1 MLQRVVLN
9 RPGLWSAVSAASV
22 FTSRVSSYL
31 TNSLGKLFPQGQRI
45 SKTTHPPSHKANGA
59 TGAHELPISAGRQS
73 RVVVQSSLN
82 LRMGRSHS
90 SRFADSKSV

>member
-45 SKTTHPPSHKANGA
+45 LQITYPPLHDA
-59 TGAHELPISAGRQS
+59 TAREVNTNWR
-73 RVVVQSSLN
+73 SLS
-82 LRMGRSHS
+82 G
-90 SRFADSKSV
+90 DSEVLLFSC

>member
-31 TNSLGKLFPQGQRI
+31 TNSIGKLFPQGHRI
-45 SKTTHPPSHKANGA
+45 PKP
-59 TGAHELPISAGRQS
+59 LIR
-73 RVVVQSSLN
+73 
-82 LRMGRSHS
+82 LRIRL
-90 SRFADSKSV
+90 RCDR

>member
-31 TNSLGKLFPQGQRI
+31 TNSLGKLFPQGKRI
-45 SKTTHPPSHKANGA
+45 SKTTHPPSHSA
-59 TGAHELPISAGRQS
+59 TARQVNTNCRSLSGDSHVLLFS
-73 RVVVQSSLN
+73 RC
-82 LRMGRSHS
+82 
-90 SRFADSKSV
+90 

>member
-31 TNSLGKLFPQGQRI
+31 TNSLGKLFPQESELLGPRREFSRI
-45 SKTTHPPSHKANGA
+45 R
-59 TGAHELPISAGRQS
+59 TGLTQT
-73 RVVVQSSLN
+73 N
-82 LRMGRSHS
+82 
-90 SRFADSKSV
+90 

>member
-22 FTSRVSSYL
+22 FTSRLSSYL

-45 SKTTHPPSHKANGA
+45 SKP
-59 TGAHELPISAGRQS
+59 LIR
-73 RVVVQSSLN
+73 
-82 LRMGRSHS
+82 LRIRL
-90 SRFADSKSV
+90 RRDR

>member
-45 SKTTHPPSHKANGA
+45 SNH
-59 TGAHELPISAGRQS
+59 
-73 RVVVQSSLN
+73 
-82 LRMGRSHS
+82 
-90 SRFADSKSV
+90 